1 MFMKIFRPIGAA
13 AAVLCFLVS
22 ALAQQNS
29 TSQPAPVRSQMTAEK
44 WREDL
49 RYFAERMPATHK
61 NLFHKMSKAE
71 FETEVK
77 QLNDKIPSLAAHEVV
92 VELMRIIAKV
102 GDGHTGAH
110 SASFLFANGVYPVQ
124 FHLFEDGLHIRR
136 AAAEHS
142 AINGGKVVKIGDVP
156 AEEAMKR
163 VAEIVWRDND
173 MGVKDIGPRLLSSPQ
188 VLHALR
194 IASSLERVAVTVI
207 KDGKEVTDELKPTG
221 KAPDLRT
228 GTTTLPDSRAA
239 GASVPLWLKNPS
251 DNFWYEYSPEQKLM
265 FVQFNAVQN
274 KQGET
279 VEAFFNKVF
288 DFAEKNP
295 VEKLVL
301 DLRMNGGGNNFLNL
315 PLTLRAIRSP
325 LNQPGKFFVIIGR
338 ETFSAAQNTV
348 NELEKYTNAIFVG
361 EPTAA
366 TPNHFG
372 DAARITLPNSKLTV
386 QASTLWWQDADPRD
400 RRVWKAPD
408 VAADL
413 TFDAYR
419 QGRDPTM
426 EAILAYKP
434 SMSLNAIVADARSN
448 PNVDLFV
455 TRLREFKANPAH
467 KYAETEGV
475 INDAGYFLLGSD
487 RVDDAIRVFALNV
500 ELHPNSVN
508 VYDSL
513 GEAYLKKG
521 DKANALSN
529 YKKALAIDPTYR
541 TALEAV
547 RTLTQ

>member
-1 MFMKIFRPIGAA
+1 MNINITRPLGAA
-13 AAVLCFLVS
+13 AAVLCLLVS

-29 TSQPAPVRSQMTAEK
+29 SSQPAPIRSQMTAEK

-49 RYFAERMPATHK
+49 RFFAERMPATHK
-61 NLFHKMSKAE
+61 NLFHKMSKVE
-71 FETEVK
+71 FDAAVK
-77 QLNDKIPSLAAHEVV
+77 HLDEKIPTLADHEVI

-110 SASFLFANGVYPVQ
+110 SAQFLFAGGVYPVQ

-136 AAAEHS
+136 ASAEH
-142 AINGGKVVKIGDVP
+142 ANVNGGRVVRIGDLS

-173 MGVKDIGPRLLSSPQ
+173 MGIKDIGPRLLSSPQ

-194 IASSLERVAVTVI
+194 ISNALESVKITVM
-207 KDGKEVTDELKPTG
+207 KDGREVTSEMKPDA
-221 KAPDLRT
+221 KAADLRT
-228 GTTTLPDSRAA
+228 GTTSLVDSRASGTA
-239 GASVPLWLKNPS
+239 QPLWLKNPG
-251 DNFWYEYSPEQKLM
+251 DNFWYEFLPEKKVM

-274 KQGET
+274 KQNET

-325 LNQPGKFFVIIGR
+325 LNQTGKFFVIIGR

-348 NELEKYTNAIFVG
+348 NELEKYTNVIFVG

-366 TPNHFG
+366 TPNHYG

-400 RRVWKAPD
+400 RRQWKAPD

-419 QGRDPTM
+419 QGRDPAM
-426 EAILAYKP
+426 EAIQAYKP
-434 SMSLNAIVADARSN
+434 SMSLNAIVADARSTQ
-448 PNVDLFV
+448 NVDQFI
-455 TRLREFKANPAH
+455 TRLREFEANPAH
-467 KYAETEGV
+467 KYAETEAV

-487 RVDDAIRVFALNV
+487 RVEDAIRLFALNV
-500 ELHPNSVN
+500 ELHSRSVN

-521 DKANALSN
+521 DKTNALLN

-547 RTLTQ
+547 RSLTQ

>member
-1 MFMKIFRPIGAA
+1 MKLFHPIGAA
-13 AAVLCFLVS
+13 AAVLCLLVS

-29 TSQPAPVRSQMTAEK
+29 TNQPASVRSQMTAEK

-49 RYFAERMPATHK
+49 RFFAERLPATHK

-71 FETEVK
+71 FDSAVK
-77 QLNDKIPSLAAHEVV
+77 QLDERIPTLADHEVV
-92 VELMRIIAKV
+92 MELMRIIAKI

-110 SASFLFANGVYPVQ
+110 SAQFLFANGVYPVQ
-124 FHLFEDGLHIRR
+124 LHLFEDGLYVRR

-142 AINGGKVVKIGDVP
+142 AVNGGKVVKIGDVT

-163 VAEIVWRDND
+163 VTEIVWRDND

-194 IASSLERVAVTVI
+194 IANSLHKVSLTVL
-207 KDGKEVTDELKPTG
+207 KDGKEVIAELKPTG
-221 KAPDLRT
+221 KVADLRT
-228 GTTTLPDSRAA
+228 ETTSLPDSRAA
-239 GASVPLWLKNPS
+239 GTAPLWLKNPG
-251 DNFWYEYSPEQKLM
+251 DNFWYEYVPDQKLM
-265 FVQFNAVQN
+265 FVQFNAVEN

-288 DFAEKNP
+288 AFAEKNP

-301 DLRMNGGGNNFLNL
+301 DLRMNGGGNNHLNL
-315 PLTLRAIRSP
+315 PLTVGAVRSR

-366 TPNHFG
+366 APNHYG

-400 RRVWKAPD
+400 RRIWKAPD

-413 TFDAYR
+413 AFDAYR
-419 QGRDPTM
+419 QGRDPAL
-426 EAILAYKP
+426 EAVMAYKP
-434 SMSLNAIVADARSN
+434 SMSLNAIVADARAN
-448 PNVDLFV
+448 QNVDLFV
-455 TRLREFKANPAH
+455 ARLREFKKNPAH
-467 KYAETEGV
+467 KYAETERV
-475 INDAGYFLLGSD
+475 INDAGYFLMGRD
-487 RVDDAIRVFALNV
+487 RVDEAIRVFALNA
-500 ELHPNSVN
+500 ELHPDSAN

-521 DKANALSN
+521 DKGNALSN
-529 YKKALAIDPTYR
+529 YKKALALDPTFR

-547 RTLTQ
+547 KTLTQ